1 MKRIEKLE
9 RKLRPSQIFDNKVF
23 DELQSIRRSH
33 AEAERKV
40 QNGDLTAIDDLR
52 AILEAIDRTSEYAER
67 LRSKSAFDAVK
78 EIFKTG
84 VIITVTL
91 FGVFITLGQ
100 QYLPWTL
107 APLGF
112 TVLVAAGVFGL
123 IKVYPSISIRHLLML
138 ANVLILIVAILAP
151 LIFDIL
157 TSLP

>member
-100 QYLPWTL
+100 
-107 APLGF
+107 
-112 TVLVAAGVFGL
+112 
-123 IKVYPSISIRHLLML
+123 
-138 ANVLILIVAILAP
+138 
-151 LIFDIL
+151 
-157 TSLP
+157 